1 VRKSSKTSFGLQG
14 RSGAF
19 RPNIAGSNRS
29 SSCGTPRARHSV
41 REGTL
46 KGCHSEELRPELV
59 LPPAAYCLGVS
70 TGFALDSESGWVYL
84 HRLVKRYTFILLP
97 SLSVLSAFSGRGA
110 Q

>member
-1 VRKSSKTSFGLQG
+1 
-14 RSGAF
+14 
-19 RPNIAGSNRS
+19 
-29 SSCGTPRARHSV
+29 
-41 REGTL
+41 
-46 KGCHSEELRPELV
+46 

-84 HRLVKRYTFILLP
+84 HRLVKRYTFILIP